1 MAGIDILFLSKE
13 DVGAL
18 DLITDFEEIRVT
30 SKRPA
35 SRERFAEQM
44 ATQPG
49 KPVVVKETAKAT
61 IRYAGIIFRKR

>member
-18 DLITDFEEIRVT
+18 DLISDFEEIRVT

-44 ATQPG
+44 ATQLG

-61 IRYAGIIFRKR
+61 IRDAGIIFRKR